1 MGCGDQEMFRN
12 RSSTLRPGSWPVLW
26 LSLPGCVL
34 PQTST
39 TAYQVWMS
47 GATRAASRIL
57 RTAPVCVATDL
68 YNSISGMDE
77 WCHKSC
83 LSYPPNCPADKCK
96 CLSHC
101 EAVGRLAGE
110 EGTDVYCHRN
120 CLRFPPNCPPDLC
133 KCFATESSVSGDSS
147 VAFSLPLPPVMAVEA
162 GQQQPWL
169 QPLPVFTY
177 GGAGFGRR

>member
-57 RTAPVCVATDL
+57 PTAPLTCANVLPLRAVCLGTLVWPSACLFLQSWLWRQDR
-68 YNSISGMDE
+68 SSHG
-77 WCHKSC
+77 CSHC
-83 LSYPPNCPADKCK
+83 LS
-96 CLSHC
+96 LHM
-101 EAVGRLAGE
+101 EVQGLE
-110 EGTDVYCHRN
+110 EDEKY
-120 CLRFPPNCPPDLC
+120 LL
-133 KCFATESSVSGDSS
+133 
-147 VAFSLPLPPVMAVEA
+147 L
-162 GQQQPWL
+162 
-169 QPLPVFTY
+169 
-177 GGAGFGRR
+177 